1 MKKQLLQFEIELDF
15 ALVGISCHLKDY
27 RFVWL
32 LNKALRSN
40 FIKTKQFCLH
50 DSDCRFSQFE
60 YSMELSTAY
69 IFANR
74 SATGYLV
81 NAKPQVDYWLKLEEP
96 DNKRLHKWAEEIRTI
111 PQVLVAYEE
120 GVEKVKEQ
128 FIF

>member
-27 RFVWL
+27 RFVWF
-32 LNKALRSN
+32 LNKALQSN
-40 FIKTKQFCLH
+40 FIKTKQFCPH

-81 NAKPQVDYWLKLEEP
+81 NGKPQVDYWLKLEEP
-96 DNKRLHKWAEEIRTI
+96 DSKRLHKWAEEIRAI

>member
-32 LNKALRSN
+32 LNKALQSN

-81 NAKPQVDYWLKLEEP
+81 NRKPQVDYWLKLEEP
-96 DNKRLHKWAEEIRTI
+96 DNKRLHRWAEEIRTI